1 MRALRLCGRLVAA
14 AAPANIGIPPAPSP
28 PLFSPPHTDT
38 FPLLLLDNEICN
50 KARISLQQKPG
61 AATSTHPITHLS
73 SQPHPLLT
81 LSPYCETISLF
92 LFDDEICRG
101 HCPLT
106 EFNSI
111 KLYFFQISSLPGK
124 ELFDNEFCTMARSP
138 QASSCS
144 ECSPHSCQMSEQM

>member
-61 AATSTHPITHLS
+61 AATSKHPITHLA

-101 HCPLT
+101 GIVLSLNSTLSNYTFFRFPPCLARNCLT
-106 EFNSI
+106 M
-111 KLYFFQISSLPGK
+111 SSAPWQGLLKP
-124 ELFDNEFCTMARSP
+124 AVVP
-138 QASSCS
+138 
-144 ECSPHSCQMSEQM
+144 